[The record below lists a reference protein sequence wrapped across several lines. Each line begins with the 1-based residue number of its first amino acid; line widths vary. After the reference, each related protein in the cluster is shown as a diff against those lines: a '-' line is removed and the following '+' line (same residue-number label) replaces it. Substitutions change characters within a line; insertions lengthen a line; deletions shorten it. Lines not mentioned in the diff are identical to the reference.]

1 MSKHNY
7 SKYSNK
13 SNEPNVDNAELNP
26 IVNPID
32 ETIGHADPVGE
43 TGFRGDII
51 PEIKL
56 AEEAVNTVTLPTMVE
71 GVVVDCTRLN
81 VRANPTTD
89 ADIVCVLDAHSEIEI
104 DVNKST
110 DEWFY
115 ICTAAGMEGYC
126 MRKFVNA
133 RL

>member
-13 SNEPNVDNAELNP
+13 SNKPHVDNAELNP
-26 IVNPID
+26 IANPID
-32 ETIGHADPVGE
+32 ETGS
-43 TGFRGDII
+43 RGNII
-51 PEIKL
+51 PEVKL
-56 AEEAVNTVTLPTMVE
+56 AEEAVNTVTLPAMVK

-89 ADIVCVLDAHSEIEI
+89 ADIVCVLDVHSEIEI

-126 MRKFVNA
+126 MRKFVDA
-133 RL
+133 CL

>member
-1 MSKHNY
+1 MKKEETTLSKHNY
-7 SKYSNK
+7 SKYSSK
-13 SNEPNVDNAELNP
+13 SSKPHVDNAELKP

-32 ETIGHADPVGE
+32 ETTSYVEPVS
-43 TGFRGDII
+43 I
-51 PEIKL
+51 PEVKL
-56 AEEAVNTVTLPTMVE
+56 AEEAVSTVMLPTMVE
-71 GVVVDCTRLN
+71 GVVVDCARLN

-89 ADIVCVLDAHSEIEI
+89 ADIVCVLDVHSEIEI